1 MGLPNQCHCAS
12 HHQAKDFQNYGV
24 INDAWR
30 GMRHV
35 VQIRAQ
41 EEFGHGDWSEWSQ
54 EAMGTPWIGTM
65 VGVEGTFELLTIPV
79 TVAM

>member
-1 MGLPNQCHCAS
+1 
-12 HHQAKDFQNYGV
+12 
-24 INDAWR
+24 
-30 GMRHV
+30 MRHV